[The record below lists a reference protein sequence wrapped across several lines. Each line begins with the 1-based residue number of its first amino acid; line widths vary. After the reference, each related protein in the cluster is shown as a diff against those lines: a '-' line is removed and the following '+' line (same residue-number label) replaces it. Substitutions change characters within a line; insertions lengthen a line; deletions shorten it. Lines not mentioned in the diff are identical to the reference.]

1 MSAQSQTNIARWN
14 LIHRKFWHLTF
25 WFVVVGKMRYVKST
39 HRLSP
44 FRCLPTVFHSLAL
57 SCSPAFFLRSSTLTG
72 SLTSWQAILRQS
84 KAASQSNVSNKC
96 WIHLCSI
103 LFYNSI
109 YAHLEDFIVLKFYT
123 LENVMT
129 FIPDFSILIRSFCQ
143 LNFKR
148 VALDCSFVRRW
159 YRDQSRRSCGKQ
171 TNKQTNTRVKKLNS
185 SIPLTIKISSP
196 TKVP

>member
-1 MSAQSQTNIARWN
+1 MIAQSQTNRAYGN
-14 LIHRKFWHLTF
+14 LLHRTFWHLTF
-25 WFVVVGKMRYVKST
+25 CFVVVGKMRCVKST
-39 HRLSP
+39 YRLFP
-44 FRCLPTVFHSLAL
+44 FCLPTVFHSLAL
-57 SCSPAFFLRSSTLTG
+57 SCSPAPFLRSSTLRE
-72 SLTSWQAILRQS
+72 SLASWQAILRQS

-109 YAHLEDFIVLKFYT
+109 YAHLEDFIVLKFYI

-159 YRDQSRRSCGKQ
+159 YRGQRRRSCGKQ
-171 TNKQTNTRVKKLNS
+171 INKQILELKNW
-185 SIPLTIKISSP
+185 IAQFH
-196 TKVP
+196 